1 MIETERSPEAGET
14 GAVGGKNGLRPGR
27 EAEPC
32 GL

>member
-14 GAVGGKNGLRPGR
+14 GAVGPRPGR

-32 GL
+32 GP